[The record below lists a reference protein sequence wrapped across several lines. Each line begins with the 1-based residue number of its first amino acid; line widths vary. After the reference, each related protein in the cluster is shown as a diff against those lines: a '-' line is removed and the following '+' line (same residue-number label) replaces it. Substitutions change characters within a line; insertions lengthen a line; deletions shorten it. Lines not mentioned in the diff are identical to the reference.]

1 MQLQLI
7 VDKDDQIVDVT
18 MLARRID
25 ETFDRVENVR
35 KGTFK
40 RHGDTGKMIMSLVE
54 AVTRLEMKVAGLERD
69 LGKTSWDY
77 SRGNGELFQQVL

>member
-1 MQLQLI
+1 MLQLI
-7 VDKDDQIVDVT
+7 VDNEDNVIDVS

-25 ETFDRVENVR
+25 DTFDRVENVR

-40 RHGDTGKMIMSLVE
+40 RHNDTGKLIMTLVE

-69 LGKTSWDY
+69 LGKTSWTY
-77 SRGNGELFQQVL
+77 TRGNGQLFEQAQ